1 MFSRGEIKVSD
12 IPASLIEI
20 PLVAD
25 VRGQDKMQDRIWLS
39 PTLIMISLVRLKHQE
54 PAHIT
59 EYNRSPDNYEGGGD
73 SESIVD
79 IRKESCELGLILNKR
94 KN

>member
-12 IPASLIEI
+12 IPASLIEV

-39 PTLIMISLVRLKHQE
+39 PTDHDLSSAAE
-54 PAHIT
+54 APGASP
-59 EYNRSPDNYEGGGD
+59 YNR
-73 SESIVD
+73 VQ
-79 IRKESCELGLILNKR
+79 
-94 KN
+94 